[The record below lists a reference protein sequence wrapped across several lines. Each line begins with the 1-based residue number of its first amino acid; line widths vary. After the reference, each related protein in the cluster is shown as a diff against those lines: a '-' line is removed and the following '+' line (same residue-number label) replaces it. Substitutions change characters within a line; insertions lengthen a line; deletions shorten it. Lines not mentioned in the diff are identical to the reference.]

1 MTNISFKIIYII
13 FATDFIIMS
22 KCQSCIIKKFTGL
35 HALGHDELKCISD
48 SKTSKEFK
56 KGDIIFDEGE
66 HLNGIYC
73 VRYGIAKVS
82 KLSTNGKDQ
91 IIKFV
96 SNGEVLGQRSI
107 IANEPTNLRAI
118 AVNDMSSCFIP
129 KSIILENLRKN
140 PNFSIEMLQNLAHEL
155 KEADDVIVNI
165 SQKSVKQRIAETLLH
180 LEESFGVDNDGFMII
195 QLSREDISNIVGTA
209 TESCIRMLS
218 ELKKEKLIET
228 SGKKIK
234 INKTKTMQNLAE
246 GIQG

>member
-1 MTNISFKIIYII
+1 
-13 FATDFIIMS
+13 MS
-22 KCQSCIIKKFTGL
+22 KCEHCIIKKFTGL
-35 HALGHDELKCISD
+35 QTLNNEELKNLSD
-48 SKTSKEFK
+48 SKVTRDFK

-107 IANEPTNLRAI
+107 IAKEPTNLRAI
-118 AVNDMSSCFIP
+118 AVNDMSTCFIP
-129 KSIILENLRKN
+129 KNIILDNLREN
-140 PNFSIEMLQNLAHEL
+140 PSFSIDMLQNMAHEL

-180 LEESFGVDNDGFMII
+180 LEDSFGVDNEGFMII

-218 ELKKEKLIET
+218 ELKKEKLITT

-234 INKTKTMQNLAE
+234 INDPNTMQKLAE
-246 GIQG
+246 GIQY